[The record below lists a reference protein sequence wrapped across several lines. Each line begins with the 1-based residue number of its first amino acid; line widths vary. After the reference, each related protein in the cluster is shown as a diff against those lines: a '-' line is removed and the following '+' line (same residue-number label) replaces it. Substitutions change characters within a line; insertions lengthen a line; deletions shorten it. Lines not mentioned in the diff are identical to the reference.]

1 MVVPSDSV
9 SFADMDDAALVAA
22 SVAGEREAFDVI
34 VERHRR
40 AVYQV
45 CYRFV
50 NNHEDASDLAQD
62 AFVRAWRGL
71 KNFKGQ
77 AALSTWL
84 YRIAV
89 NVCLNRVSSKTAR
102 TATEAIESVDQFEDV
117 RIEGAQHAMIREE
130 RAAVVRTAIA
140 GLPTKQRATLIMRTY
155 HDMSHQQIADVLGS
169 SVGAVKA
176 NFFHALANLKKIP
189 RKQAM
194 THLTPDELIDALD
207 GVLARSPGA
216 SRRRANSAGASSRI
230 SSAVLA
236 DAKQVERARA
246 VAAVLAAFL

>member
-1 MVVPSDSV
+1 MTHASAIRRMGPTPGWSIAVIKPSDPAATP
-9 SFADMDDAALVAA
+9 FADLDDAALVAA

-71 KNFKGQ
+71 KNFKGE

-84 YRIAV
+84 HRIAV
-89 NVCLNRVSSKTAR
+89 NVCLNRVGSKA
-102 TATEAIESVDQFEDV
+102 ATTPIEPIESADRFEDA
-117 RIEGAQHAMIREE
+117 RIEGAQHAMLREE
-130 RAAVVRTAIA
+130 RALAVRKAIVE
-140 GLPTKQRATLIMRTY
+140 LPKKQRATLILRTY
-155 HDMSHQQIADVLGS
+155 HDMSHQQIADVLGC

-176 NFFHALANLKKIP
+176 NFFHALANLKK
-189 RKQAM
+189 
-194 THLTPDELIDALD
+194 HLGTKP
-207 GVLARSPGA
+207 
-216 SRRRANSAGASSRI
+216 
-230 SSAVLA
+230 
-236 DAKQVERARA
+236 
-246 VAAVLAAFL
+246 

>member
-1 MVVPSDSV
+1 MSHESALAIQSWALPVKPLSELDDSELV
-9 SFADMDDAALVAA
+9 SAAAR
-22 SVAGEREAFDVI
+22 GDREAFDVL

-40 AVYQV
+40 TVYQV

-77 AALSTWL
+77 SALSTWL

-89 NVCLNRVSSKTAR
+89 NVCLNRVSAKTPSMEPID
-102 TATEAIESVDQFEDV
+102 ATDHVADL

-130 RAAVVRTAIA
+130 RAVAVRKAIA
-140 GLPTKQRATLIMRTY
+140 SLPDKQRATLILRTY

-176 NFFHALANLKKIP
+176 NFFHALNNLKKILGTEP
-189 RKQAM
+189 
-194 THLTPDELIDALD
+194 
-207 GVLARSPGA
+207 
-216 SRRRANSAGASSRI
+216 
-230 SSAVLA
+230 
-236 DAKQVERARA
+236 
-246 VAAVLAAFL
+246 